1 MFDFFSR
8 LFKRDGSS
16 ATAKERLRLVLL
28 SDHLSLSPDTVEA
41 LKRDLIAVISRYVKV
56 DVGLCDVSF
65 EQQAATVAMH
75 ANIPILGMQSE
86 RAPVAPPVY
95 AKSESRQSGASM
107 HTSVG
112 ERPYLDDLHIGSA
125 STATATMSEEA
136 VESIDAANEEELNT
150 PDRDAANAKH
160 IPSSA
165 SSNANSSS

>member
-75 ANIPILGMQSE
+75 ANIPILGMQGE

-95 AKSESRQSGASM
+95 AKSELRQGASM
-107 HTSVG
+107 HTSTG
-112 ERPYLDDLHIGSA
+112 ERPYLDDLQTGAPSV
-125 STATATMSEEA
+125 ATAILDEA
-136 VESIDAANEEELNT
+136 TAESIDSATAEAHNSSDRETQNT
-150 PDRDAANAKH
+150 RRT
-160 IPSSA
+160 PSNA
-165 SSNANSSS
+165 SST

>member
-41 LKRDLIAVISRYVKV
+41 LKRDLIEVISRYVKV

-75 ANIPILGMQSE
+75 ANIPILGMQNE
-86 RAPVAPPVY
+86 RPAVPPPVY
-95 AKSESRQSGASM
+95 AKAESRSGGNSM
-107 HTSVG
+107 HTSTG
-112 ERPYLDDLHIGSA
+112 ERPYLDDLHTASA
-125 STATATMSEEA
+125 SSATATLSEEA
-136 VESIDAANEEELNT
+136 IIGIEEANADSLNAAEQEAANSKRAHT
-150 PDRDAANAKH
+150 NA
-160 IPSSA
+160 P
-165 SSNANSSS
+165 SNAGS

>member
-1 MFDFFSR
+1 MFDLFSR

-75 ANIPILGMQSE
+75 ANIPILGMQNE
-86 RAPVAPPVY
+86 RPAVAPPTY
-95 AKSESRQSGASM
+95 AKGEPRRNQASI
-107 HTSVG
+107 HSSTG
-112 ERPYLDDLHIGSA
+112 ERPYLDDLKVTTPA
-125 STATATMSEEA
+125 ATMTEA
-136 VESIDAANEEELNT
+136 DVAHVDAATNEALNSSEHSAPIT
-150 PDRDAANAKH
+150 KPNA
-160 IPSSA
+160 PSSA
-165 SSNANSSS
+165 N